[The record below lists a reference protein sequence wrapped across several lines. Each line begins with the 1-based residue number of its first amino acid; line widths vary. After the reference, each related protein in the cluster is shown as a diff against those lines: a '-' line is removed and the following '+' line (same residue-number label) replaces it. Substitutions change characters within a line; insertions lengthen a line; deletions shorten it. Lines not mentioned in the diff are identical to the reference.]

1 MEHRA
6 TIRVAASDLD
16 GQPLGEVELALSA
29 DDHLTVNGQ
38 LVVAMRPLGSRVVLV
53 VVSRQYCVAS
63 AEYWRVLG
71 RSQNISTS
79 EAAQAGS
86 A

>member
-6 TIRVAASDLD
+6 KTRVAASDLD
-16 GQPLGEVELALSA
+16 GQPLGEVELALSV
-29 DDHLTVNGQ
+29 DGHLTVNGHT
-38 LVVAMRPLGSRVVLV
+38 VVAMRPLGSRVVLV
-53 VVSRQYCVAS
+53 VVSRQYCIAS

-71 RSQNISTS
+71 KSQSVS
-79 EAAQAGS
+79 RGGAAQSGS